1 MPASHAVRI
10 ASSSELRSG
19 VNCDPCGSSPNLF
32 GREVAT
38 GVYIGQQAAGMSDPT
53 ELRSGQERGH
63 GILELCFGA
72 ICSPCETSA
81 NLAGAEV
88 ATGVYIEQQA
98 VGMSNAIEVCSGQL
112 CGLCNALT
120 SPTHGMAI
128 WSLAGTPAVNHL
140 PSMLVVICCWCQM
153 WLGSHVYMLAS
164 DVSMLVVI
172 CWKHIYMYMYVYS
185 FSFALM
191 AIS

>member
-19 VNCDPCGSSPNLF
+19 VNCNPCGSSPNLF

-81 NLAGAEV
+81 NAHIGQQV
-88 ATGVYIEQQA
+88 GHVQSYIRPTWPEFKLYIKLSKFVQLIQFSRPRIDNYA
-98 VGMSNAIEVCSGQL
+98 VE
-112 CGLCNALT
+112 
-120 SPTHGMAI
+120 
-128 WSLAGTPAVNHL
+128 
-140 PSMLVVICCWCQM
+140 
-153 WLGSHVYMLAS
+153 LGY
-164 DVSMLVVI
+164 
-172 CWKHIYMYMYVYS
+172 
-185 FSFALM
+185 
-191 AIS
+191 